1 MEVTADV
8 PLDSLYKAWHIQ
20 GRLAPSYY
28 AADLITE
35 IMGSGQSS
43 RLYHKLVKEKQLFS
57 SINCYH
63 TGSLDPGLLVI
74 EGKIREGKTLEAA
87 NEAVEMELE
96 HLLAEGVSETE
107 LQKAKNKIES
117 MIAFEDMSLLN
128 RANNL
133 AFYELIGDA
142 ALINDEWDK
151 YNAVTAHS
159 LKTTA
164 LEIFR
169 AGNCN
174 TLFYRKKETTN
185 Q

>member
-1 MEVTADV
+1 M
-8 PLDSLYKAWHIQ
+8 
-20 GRLAPSYY
+20 
-28 AADLITE
+28 
-35 IMGSGQSS
+35 
-43 RLYHKLVKEKQLFS
+43 
-57 SINCYH
+57 
-63 TGSLDPGLLVI
+63 
-74 EGKIREGKTLEAA
+74 LEAA

-169 AGNCN
+169 TGNCN